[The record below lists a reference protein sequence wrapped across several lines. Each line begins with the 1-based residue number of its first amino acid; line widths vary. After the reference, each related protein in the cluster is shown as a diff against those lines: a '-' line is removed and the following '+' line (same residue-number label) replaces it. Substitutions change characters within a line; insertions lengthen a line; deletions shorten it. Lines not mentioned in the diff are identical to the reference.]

1 MELAL
6 DSPAPAD
13 PVNDDLGPNLEDGQR
28 ANPGR
33 PSQFSS
39 CLWRF
44 GYTRPGS
51 PGRLR
56 GIHPPKDL
64 NSFDGALHPGVRGSA
79 WPKRRPGRSSTEN
92 PSSLVAVSRPEF
104 CGVWFSWFWWFSV
117 VTVSGSPGWCR
128 EPRRL
133 RARRGAHADSGVG
146 PDDAH
151 PEDPLGGGDY
161 GRRQCAGALAK
172 R

>member
-1 MELAL
+1 MRASRPEEVGSQFPSARG
-6 DSPAPAD
+6 SSKQQSRAD
-13 PVNDDLGPNLEDGQR
+13 PGAGQR

-33 PSQFSS
+33 KSQFSS

-64 NSFDGALHPGVRGSA
+64 NIFDGALHPGVRGSA
-79 WPKRRPGRSSTEN
+79 WLKIRPGRSSTEN

-128 EPRRL
+128 EPKRL
-133 RARRGAHADSGVG
+133 RAQR
-146 PDDAH
+146 
-151 PEDPLGGGDY
+151 E
-161 GRRQCAGALAK
+161 CAC